1 MVETAA
7 ACGWSASVDAT
18 WVLMSATAG
27 TGTQEF
33 TYVVLPNVSLQ
44 NRTARITIA
53 GLTYRIEQR
62 GLEEA
67 KVSGDVS
74 DVSGSCPS
82 LRFTVR
88 GTVVTTS
95 SSTEFRKGPC
105 HDVTAGREV
114 AVEGS
119 RQIDG
124 SIAAEKVELKK

>member
-1 MVETAA
+1 METGAS
-7 ACGWSASVDAT
+7 CGWTASVDAP
-18 WVLMSATAG
+18 WVLMSTSAG

-33 TYVVLPNVSLQ
+33 RYVVLPNVSLQ

-53 GLTYRIEQR
+53 GSTHRIDQR

-67 KVSGDVS
+67 KVSGDVA
-74 DVSGSCPS
+74 DVSGTCPA

-95 SSTEFRKGPC
+95 SATEFRKGPC
-105 HDVTAGREV
+105 QDVTAGREV
-114 AVEGS
+114 AVEGG

-124 SIAAEKVELKK
+124 SIAAERVELKK